1 MNTRRRQL
9 LAAGAGGAVT
19 GTVSTFAPGEAAWA
33 QARFPERPL
42 RLIVPFAPGG
52 ETDFV
57 GRTWANRVAPH
68 LGTTIVVDN
77 RPGAG
82 GAIGAAE
89 AARAK
94 PDGHTLLSG
103 TTTTHVINPAAMDKP
118 PYDPQR
124 DFAPVTLVSSSPT
137 CVMINPSLPVK
148 SLKELVA
155 FVRANQQRLSYGS
168 PGAGSINHLAG
179 ELFKQQVGAPELQH
193 VPYKGAGPGVADLIA
208 GHIPMFMGIFGAQ
221 PLAQHRSGRLRIIAV
236 FSEQRLKAAGDIPTA
251 AEQGLKGMV
260 TSIFHGVFVPAG
272 TPAPLIGQLHAATQ
286 KAWAEGLLQKD
297 LETVGGTPAVESTPE
312 STARLIR
319 DETTRWTPL
328 VKSIGLKI
336 E

>member
-1 MNTRRRQL
+1 MDVRRRQL
-9 LAAGAGGAVT
+9 LAAGAGAV
-19 GTVSTFAPGEAAWA
+19 GLAGGLGFAGVARA
-33 QARFPERPL
+33 QVRFPERPL

-148 SLKELVA
+148 NLKELVA
-155 FVRANQQRLSYGS
+155 FVRANQKKLSYGS

-236 FSEQRLKAAGDIPTA
+236 FSERRLKAADDIPTA
-251 AEQGLKGMV
+251 VEQGLKGMI

-272 TPAPLIGQLHAATQ
+272 TPAPLIAQLHGATQ

-312 STARLIR
+312 SAAKLIR
-319 DETTRWTPL
+319 DETARWTPL

>member
-1 MNTRRRQL
+1 MEVSRRRFIGGAAL
-9 LAAGAGGAVT
+9 AGATLPGFRSA
-19 GTVSTFAPGEAAWA
+19 FA
-33 QARFPERPL
+33 QSSKFPERPL

-68 LGTTIVVDN
+68 LGVTVVVDN

-82 GAIGAAE
+82 GAIGASE
-89 AARAK
+89 AVRAK
-94 PDGHTLLSG
+94 PDGYTLLSG

-124 DFAPVTLVSSSPT
+124 DLAPVTLVSSSPT
-137 CVMINPSLPVK
+137 CIMINPSLPVK

-155 FVRANQQRLSYGS
+155 FVKANQGKLSYGS

-179 ELFKQQVGAPELQH
+179 ELFKQQVGAPQLQH
-193 VPYKGAGPGVADLIA
+193 VPYKGAGPGVQDLIA
-208 GHIPMFMGIFGAQ
+208 GHIPLFMGIFGAQ
-221 PLAQHRSGRLRIIAV
+221 PLAQHRAGRLRILAV
-236 FSEQRLKAAGDIPTA
+236 FSEQRLKAAPELQTA
-251 AEQGLKGMV
+251 VEQGLPKLV

-272 TPAPLIGQLHAATQ
+272 TPAPLIAQLHGATQ

-297 LETVGGTPAVESTPE
+297 LEVVGGTPAVDSTPE

-319 DETTRWTPL
+319 DETARWTPL